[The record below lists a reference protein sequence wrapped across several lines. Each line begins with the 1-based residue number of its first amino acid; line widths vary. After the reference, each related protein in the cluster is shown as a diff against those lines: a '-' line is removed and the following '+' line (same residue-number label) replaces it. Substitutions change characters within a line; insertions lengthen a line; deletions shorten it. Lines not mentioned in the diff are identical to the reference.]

1 MSGATVAAAAAAAA
15 KGTSNSPQILPYVAD
30 FYEQQESGTSGCGR
44 HALNNLFHASYFSK
58 TDATKPITDIT
69 IGTIKPP
76 EIPLN
81 DLCVFLQ
88 SKYDFLEACPQNEDY
103 DINILLAALDVIGH
117 PANINVW
124 ARDENDV
131 THFTPQMGADQLLG
145 YIINYGGGHW
155 VALRKLSAAAGGQF
169 EYIDSIRGEDDLP
182 VRRPYGTVQECLED
196 VQRNGASISNIIEV
210 GAHRGGLNPL
220 QRFQDFDK
228 DRYATQRAADLLAS
242 EKAATIN
249 AFLKYQ
255 QPLQVPLGVEATS
268 GKQSFP
274 ETTTVYNYIL
284 NGILKHPRSV
294 DEIKAIGDVLRAPG
308 RDAAVAEQI
317 TNNVGLIASI
327 ADTTQFLG
335 FLRGGAAAAAAA
347 AASSSATAS
356 ATASATGP
364 ATSTT
369 ATTTVPPVATV
380 ATAATAAT
388 ATGVLAK
395 GPESSTVLVNLVGN
409 TFVLDF
415 TPAANQR
422 RKDYSDAKAP
432 GSPAKG
438 SLDAEETR
446 LLRFLGVQDPTN
458 QTIRPLLDQFFKSLA
473 TCNTDAKVVVNH
485 GCDMPLHLLW
495 KIRELRHKAAKTASF
510 PRLIGGMQLAALRAM
525 VDQAPR
531 LLAFARA
538 HALEN
543 RSGVIGKTGAKGK
556 TGTSVMPANAVDADL
571 DALFTI

>member
-1 MSGATVAAAAAAAA
+1 MSAATTVASTGA
-15 KGTSNSPQILPYVAD
+15 SPAQRLPYRET
-30 FYEQQESGTSGCGR
+30 FFEQQESGTSGCGR
-44 HALNNLFHASYFSK
+44 HALNNLFHAEYFSR
-58 TDATKPITDIT
+58 TDAEKPITDKT
-69 IGTIKPP
+69 IGTIEPP
-76 EIPLN
+76 GIPLN

-124 ARDENDV
+124 SRDESDV
-131 THFTPQMGADQLLG
+131 THFTPQMSPDQLLG

-155 VALRKLSAAAGGQF
+155 VALRKIPKAAGTAGTAGTAGGQF
-169 EYIDSIRGEDDLP
+169 EDIDSIRGEDGLP
-182 VRRPYGTVQECLED
+182 VRRSYGTVQECLDD

-210 GAHRGGLNPL
+210 GEHRGGLNPL
-220 QRFQDFDK
+220 ERFRDFDKKK
-228 DRYATQRAADLLAS
+228 DRYATQRAADALAS

-255 QPLQVPLGVEATS
+255 QQLQVPIGVEATS

-274 ETTTVYNYIL
+274 KTTTVYNYIL
-284 NGILKHPRSV
+284 NGILKHPQSKK
-294 DEIKAIGDVLRAPG
+294 EIKAIGDLLRVPG
-308 RDAAVAEQI
+308 QEAAVAEQI

-347 AASSSATAS
+347 TATV
-356 ATASATGP
+356 TP
-364 ATSTT
+364 TSTPT
-369 ATTTVPPVATV
+369 TGVPAATTTSVPT
-380 ATAATAAT
+380 
-388 ATGVLAK
+388 K
-395 GPESSTVLVNLVGN
+395 EPESSSVLVNLVGN

-432 GSPAKG
+432 GSSAKD

-458 QTIRPLLDQFFKSLA
+458 STIRPLLDQFFKALA

-495 KIRELRHKAAKTASF
+495 KIRELRREAAKKSSI

-538 HALEN
+538 HAVET
-543 RSGVIGKTGAKGK
+543 RSSGSTKGK
-556 TGTSVMPANAVDADL
+556 TSGMPEADNAIKTVTSVDADL
-571 DALFTI
+571 DALFTV